1 MSCFFPLAD
10 DRAAS
15 RMTRIFSRVN
25 ASFLGRML
33 MNVTVLLRVKPSS
46 DANFATEHRFC
57 KKRRF
62 HSRTN
67 LAHRIFSSNTFRES
81 VVPTIS
87 RCFSLK
93 KSRKKSA

>member
-1 MSCFFPLAD
+1 
-10 DRAAS
+10 
-15 RMTRIFSRVN
+15 
-25 ASFLGRML
+25 ML

-57 KKRRF
+57 KERRF

-67 LAHRIFSSNTFRES
+67 LAQRIFSSSTFRES
-81 VVPTIS
+81 AVPAIS